1 MLPLGRRHLLTA
13 AGTALLLRA
22 VPARGAGMDKSR
34 FLWVVN
40 QAREEVVAAYR
51 HADGTYL
58 LEPGDALFF
67 DAAAR
72 HGPEELVEAPM
83 QYLSIII
90 YPR

>member
-1 MLPLGRRHLLTA
+1 MANGWPHELRLPLAPYRFVWRDEP
-13 AGTALLLRA
+13 A
-22 VPARGAGMDKSR
+22 VSASKETTSSYT
-34 FLWVVN
+34 
-40 QAREEVVAAYR
+40 EERYR

-90 YPR
+90 YPRQ